1 LILKTNGIEV
11 EENVYQQSSLPLVN
25 MTNVDAWMRGKEL
38 VKGVTARWLVPV
50 VAAGG
55 VDALVMVVNVSKEV

>member
-1 LILKTNGIEV
+1 MKTNGIEV